1 MRPASVFHLYR
12 VRLRARLLQELLA
25 VAGIAVGVALS
36 FIALIANANLTES
49 ARIIGRETVGKADLQ
64 LAARGPGGID
74 ERLLGVVRRIDGVI
88 SAGGLLAAQVNLIGP
103 DGQRSV
109 QLTSGDPGASDVAG
123 ASLRRLGASVKG
135 VRLGTRVLGLTAAV
149 ADSLGVS
156 PGDRVQLEAGRRTLT
171 VPVGAL
177 MRRGEYGLV
186 AELPLAIAPPVFQQ
200 RVTDMRGRVSR
211 IYVETAPGHE
221 RDVRAA
227 LVDIAAGRLSVW
239 RAEHDEHAFARTAYP
254 MTRTTTPFSV
264 FAALV
269 GFLLAL
275 SAVLLTVPQRR
286 RFVADLQLAGHERWV
301 AVELLLFDALM
312 LGAAGSLVGL
322 LAGDLTTRHLLRFAP
337 SFFTYAFPV
346 GDLHVVP
353 LRGAV
358 AAAAGG
364 MAGAVVAVLL
374 PMRDLVLRRES
385 GGGGSHDGFGPR
397 RWGVAGGCLT
407 LALATALVVLAPDLG
422 MVALVVMDV
431 TVLLFLPTA
440 LRGAV
445 RAFEALT
452 RRLRTPVPTLAA
464 LELRSRSTRMRA
476 FALAATGAIAV
487 FSTVATAGSHAD
499 LQRGFDASAR
509 AVDRNGDVWVSFPGK
524 ANAFATIPLHA
535 SARTLADLRAL
546 PSVAGVSIYRGSF
559 LDIGDHRALIQAL
572 SRSAPMPIAASQLRQ
587 GEAAATNA
595 RLRAGGW
602 AVLSRE
608 IAERLRAGLGD
619 RFTLPAPVPTRLR
632 VAATSTNL
640 GWPPGV
646 VVMNAGDYARAW
658 GTQVPSALQI
668 RVDAGASPDRV
679 AAAVRRVLPPMLPAL
694 VETQQTRIARH
705 RATTRHDLRQ
715 VRQVSI
721 VLLVAAVIAMSG
733 ATAGMIWQRRPAIAA
748 LKVHGYPEGEL
759 WRALLLESALLLG
772 TGCLLGAFFG
782 LCDQVVLTRVVE
794 ASSNF
799 PVFYATAGL
808 TALGTMLVV
817 TAAAVAMLA
826 LPGWLAVRVRP
837 TPGGTT

>member
-12 VRLRARLLQELLA
+12 VRLRARLPQELLA
-25 VAGIAVGVALS
+25 VTGIAVGVALS
-36 FIALIANANLTES
+36 FIALIANASLIES
-49 ARIIGRETVGKADLQ
+49 ARAIGRESFGTADLQ
-64 LAARGPGGID
+64 LAARGPEGMD
-74 ERLLGVVRRIDGVI
+74 ERLIGIVRRIDGVVA
-88 SAGGLLAAQVNLIGP
+88 AGGLMTAEANLTGP

-109 QLTSGDPGASDVAG
+109 HLISGDPRGADVAG
-123 ASLRRLGASVKG
+123 APLRRLGASVKG
-135 VRLGTRVLGLTAAV
+135 VRLGTRVIGLSASV

-156 PGDRVQLEAGRRTLT
+156 PGDRVQLEAGSRRIT
-171 VPVGAL
+171 VPVGAQ
-177 MRRGEYGLV
+177 MRRGEYDLFP
-186 AELPLAIAPPVFQQ
+186 ELPLAIAPPLFMQ
-200 RVTDMRGRVSR
+200 RVTGMRGRMSR
-211 IYVETAPGHE
+211 IWVKTAPGRSRE
-221 RDVRAA
+221 VRAA
-227 LVDIAAGRLSVW
+227 LLDIAGGHLDVW
-239 RAEHDEHAFARTAYP
+239 RADHDVLAFARSAYP
-254 MTRTTTPFSV
+254 LTRTTIPFSI

-312 LGAAGSLVGL
+312 LGATGSLIGL
-322 LAGDLTTRHLLRFAP
+322 LAGDLASRHLSPVP
-337 SFFTYAFPV
+337 SALSYAFPI

-353 LRGAV
+353 FSGVV

-374 PMRDLVLRRES
+374 PMREVVLRRGS
-385 GGGGSHDGFGPR
+385 GGGRSHDGFGPR

-422 MVALVVMDV
+422 MVALGVMSA

-440 LRGAV
+440 LREAIH
-445 RAFEALT
+445 AFEALT
-452 RRLRTPVPTLAA
+452 HRMRTPVPTLAA
-464 LELRSRSTRMRA
+464 LELRSRTARMRA
-476 FALAATGAIAV
+476 YALAATSAIAV
-487 FSTVATAGSHAD
+487 FSTVATAGSRAD
-499 LQRGFDASAR
+499 LQRGIDVSAQ
-509 AVDRNGDVWVSFPGK
+509 AIDSNGDVWVSFPGT
-524 ANAFATIPLHA
+524 ANAFATTPLRA

-546 PSVAGVSIYRGSF
+546 PSVAGVSVYRGSF
-559 LDIGDHRALIQAL
+559 LDIGDHRTWIQAL
-572 SRSAPMPIAASQLRQ
+572 PRSAPTPVAAFQLRQ
-587 GEAAATNA
+587 GEAVATNA

-608 IAERLRAGLGD
+608 IAERLSAGLGD
-619 RFTLPAPVPTRLR
+619 RFTLPAPIPTQLR
-632 VAATSTNL
+632 VAAISTNL
-640 GWPPGV
+640 GWPSGAI
-646 VVMNAGDYARAW
+646 VMNAGDYARAW
-658 GTQVPSALQI
+658 GTRVPSALQI
-668 RVDAGASPDRV
+668 RVDAGTSPERV
-679 AAAVRRVLPPMLPAL
+679 ADAVRRVLPPALPAL
-694 VETQQTRIARH
+694 VETQQMRIARH
-705 RATTRHDLRQ
+705 RAAARHDLRQ
-715 VRQVSI
+715 LRQISI
-721 VLLVAAVIAMSG
+721 VMLIAAVIAMSG

-759 WRALLLESALLLG
+759 WRALLLENALLIG

-782 LCDQVVLTRVVE
+782 LCNQVVLTRVVE